1 MKVTQIAVTISQA
14 IAVAK
19 YETIKPSVTL
29 TAELSK
35 DDDPAECVKDLHE
48 QASKMWAKNALV
60 ELAWVAGRRK
70 DDQKHEFNQTT
81 GQSRQQIK
89 GMMR

>member
-1 MKVTQIAVTISQA
+1 MKITQVSVTISQA

-29 TAELSK
+29 TAELEK
-35 DDDPAECVKDLHE
+35 GDDPAECVKQLHN
-48 QASKMWAKNALV
+48 QATKMWAKNALT

-70 DDQKHEFNQTT
+70 KDQMHEFTATT
-81 GQSRQQIK
+81 GQTRQQVK
-89 GMMR
+89 GLLK